1 MNGYLAQS
9 VGARVAGQNRV
20 RYQHLLS
27 QIPAADGQRLWGQSR
42 ECHMCTR
49 HKNIFY

>member
-20 RYQHLLS
+20 HY
-27 QIPAADGQRLWGQSR
+27 AALVKSDPCRRRSAALGPEPGVPYVYPS
-42 ECHMCTR
+42 
-49 HKNIFY
+49 